1 MRKIKTKGL
10 KIKVRNVDRGPRYAI
25 VLNITLDKSSP
36 AQALAE
42 IFDCNEALAEDVVK
56 KTPLVICRDLDQSVA
71 SNYVKRLK
79 GKGNFQVWL
88 ESAAGKLRQ
97 MNLKQKNEDPAIPT
111 PHIRKH

>member
-10 KIKVRNVDRGPRYAI
+10 KIKVRNVDRGPRYAV
-25 VLNITLDKSSP
+25 VLNSTLDKT
-36 AQALAE
+36 ATADALVE
-42 IFDCNEALAEDVVK
+42 TFDCNEALAMDVVK

-97 MNLKQKNEDPAIPT
+97 MNLKQKNETHAIPT